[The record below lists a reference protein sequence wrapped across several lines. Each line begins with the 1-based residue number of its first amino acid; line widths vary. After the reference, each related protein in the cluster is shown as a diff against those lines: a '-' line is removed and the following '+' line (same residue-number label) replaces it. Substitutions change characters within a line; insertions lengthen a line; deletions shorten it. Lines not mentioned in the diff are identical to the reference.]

1 MRIALASVFLILL
14 SLSASAQEA
23 TPEITAEAEA
33 LRLRPFTLE
42 IGDVSGAA
50 PADWTELQAGS
61 YIRDDGEADQT
72 YILHISAE
80 GASLAELIDPFLE
93 AYGLESL
100 PESSESHEST
110 LFTWSIHSFD
120 YTPIDTDLL
129 LRVDIGI
136 AEAENRVYVV
146 ILQGFPE
153 ENEFLHAEVFI
164 PAMDYFGLPLEL
176 IQEALGYESLSPLR
190 LDSFGIET
198 LYPLMWQEVNVGSYM
213 RMEDEN
219 DLTTIIIQSS
229 PDLEATAFAE
239 LLLETIGLPPELPES
254 SESYEGSTLTWAIYE
269 IDYQGYKL
277 LLATA
282 EDENLAYLVVMLCS
296 AEEAE
301 SLRASLLVPVLDA
314 TKPIE

>member
-1 MRIALASVFLILL
+1 MRIALASFFLIVL

-61 YIRDDGEADQT
+61 YLRDEGDADQS

-80 GASLAELIDPFLE
+80 GASLADLIDPFLE
-93 AYGLESL
+93 AYGIESL

-120 YTPIDTDLL
+120 YTPIDTDLV

-136 AEAENRVYVV
+136 AEAENRVYVI
-146 ILQGFPE
+146 ILQGFPDD
-153 ENEFLHAEVFI
+153 NEFLRAEVFI
-164 PAMDYFGLPLEL
+164 PAMDFFGLPLDV
-176 IQEALGYESLSPLR
+176 IQEALGYESLSPISLQ
-190 LDSFGIET
+190 SFGIET
-198 LYPLMWQEVNVGSYM
+198 VYPLMWQEVNPGSYM
-213 RMEDEN
+213 RMQDEN
-219 DLTTIIIQSS
+219 DLTTVIIQSS
-229 PDLEATAFAE
+229 PDLEASTFAE

-254 SESYEGSTLTWAIYE
+254 SESYEGSELTWAIYE

-277 LLATA
+277 VLATA

-296 AEEAE
+296 AEEVE
-301 SLRASLLVPVLDA
+301 SLRESLLVPILDA
-314 TKPIE
+314 TRAIE

>member
-1 MRIALASVFLILL
+1 MRVALASFLLIVL
-14 SLSASAQEA
+14 SLSAYAQEA
-23 TPEITAEAEA
+23 TPEITAEAET

-61 YIRDDGEADQT
+61 YLRDDGDADQT

-80 GASLAELIDPFLE
+80 GASLADLIDPFLE
-93 AYGLESL
+93 AYGIESL

-120 YTPIDTDLL
+120 YTPIDTDLV

-136 AEAENRVYVV
+136 AEAENRVYVI
-146 ILQGFPE
+146 ILQGFPDD
-153 ENEFLHAEVFI
+153 NEFLHSEVFI
-164 PAMDYFGLPLEL
+164 PAMDFFGLPLDV
-176 IQEALGYESLSPLR
+176 IQEALGYESLSPISLE
-190 LDSFGIET
+190 SFGIET
-198 LYPLMWQEVNVGSYM
+198 VYPLMWQEVNPGSYM
-213 RMEDEN
+213 RMQDEN
-219 DLTTIIIQSS
+219 DLTTVIIQSS
-229 PDLEATAFAE
+229 PDLEASAFAE

-254 SESYEGSTLTWAIYE
+254 SESYEGSELTWAIYE

-277 LLATA
+277 VLATA

-301 SLRASLLVPVLDA
+301 SLRESLLVPILDA